1 MQHIW
6 WVGSMYRYTLSQG
19 VQAGSVLAVA
29 YAYHNISVRT
39 ALPTRCMCAAC
50 HLSSTVQSGI
60 GPCRVLLSK
69 VPDATEGERS
79 SRFQQRAAFRW
90 GPRWRTRSWQTSL
103 PETLSDTL
111 RTYSLNCKPTV
122 ASAIGVTGLSQSCCR
137 SWMWKSPCWS
147 ASPFSLPSITS
158 HLGPKVMSYYH
169 FLFIIQYVQVRNSM

>member
-60 GPCRVLLSK
+60 GPRRVLLSK

-103 PETLSDTL
+103 PETLSDLAHLFFKLQTNSCISH
-111 RTYSLNCKPTV
+111 RSDR
-122 ASAIGVTGLSQSCCR
+122 SQSIMLSKLDVEVPLLKCQPVLTPFNYIPFGT
-137 SWMWKSPCWS
+137 KSHELLS
-147 ASPFSLPSITS
+147 F
-158 HLGPKVMSYYH
+158 
-169 FLFIIQYVQVRNSM
+169 FIYNTEVRNSM